1 MAPLVLMSDALNKA
15 AKTSAKADAFENS
28 LKPNEDWNR
37 KLDNDMLRHRKSRA
51 NETAAQEKQRKDK
64 DAEYQRKA
72 RSEETIREQNMRKQ
86 RDIDYHFR
94 KRIEDKERA
103 FDDRMEAYKEK
114 NIEPLCMH
122 GSYYRFLCFGSP
134 RSTYYGC
141 SLGSVDFCWLSSYN
155 WGADDY
161 KVQVKM

>member
-1 MAPLVLMSDALNKA
+1 
-15 AKTSAKADAFENS
+15 
-28 LKPNEDWNR
+28 
-37 KLDNDMLRHRKSRA
+37 
-51 NETAAQEKQRKDK
+51 
-64 DAEYQRKA
+64 
-72 RSEETIREQNMRKQ
+72 MRKQ
-86 RDIDYHFR
+86 RDIDYHYR

-141 SLGSVDFCWLSSYN
+141 SLGSVEEVEEWTFLENKINNEIMMGTDFFKLSKKIAAFFRQLGISKKDVIHLIIGN
-155 WGADDY
+155 HNITFPILGGIWHIGGVCSISDTTTDE
-161 KVQVKM
+161 KTMEIQVRKIKK